1 MIILME
7 KDTTK
12 RTQLRDM
19 ISVRQIMKDLRDLSV
34 QDIAPEE
41 RLDKIVAMVAQ
52 RLRVDVC
59 SCYLARPGDIL
70 ELSATWGLD
79 KKAVHETFL
88 RIGEGL
94 VGEIALQR
102 KPLTFE
108 DAWAHESFVYKPETK
123 EKIFKSLA
131 GVPLVR
137 SNRLLGVLTVQ
148 TKKIQSFSSDL
159 IEILETI
166 AMVLSEML
174 SDNSFKKKEE
184 ETSPAEGRQKLEGNT
199 LISGWATGQA
209 IIHSRSEKVV
219 QLLAKDT
226 HKEIQRLTT
235 ALSRVEAEVN
245 KILVTSHMTGDQSEI
260 FETYLMFIKDK
271 GWIAKMVKAIET
283 GLTAEAAVQRVG
295 EEMTSRMELMTDS
308 YIKERV
314 HDLKDLIARV
324 LRHLSRRQKVNSK
337 KKLPRNTILVA
348 KSLGPAELLDYDIKK
363 IKGIIL
369 EEGSQTMHMVIVTRS
384 MNIPL
389 ICGIKNVERVI
400 SEGDSIALDAINGQV
415 YLNPSDETLDAL
427 NNRANKQRRLRQKYN
442 QMKDLPAITQDNVSV
457 SLNINAGLSHDLN
470 LANTGYFDGIGLYR
484 TELPFMLTEELPNV
498 KTQTDIYRKVLV
510 QANGK
515 PVVFRTLDIGSD
527 KVLPYFQ
534 RQAEE
539 NPAMGWRSI
548 RMTLDRRALLRNQ
561 LRALLRAAVGRDLYI
576 MFPMI
581 ASLRE
586 LRDARQTLDMEIARE
601 TSHSGKLPKSVKV
614 GTMIEVPSIVFQLE
628 QVLKEVDFISVGTND
643 LAQFLYA
650 SDRGNPMIWDR
661 FDSLSPALLRV
672 LKYIND
678 MCRQAEVPC
687 SICGEMAGR
696 PLDAVTLLGLGYRS
710 LSMNPASLGAVK
722 AAIRTLNLRDLTPYL
737 EKQIASATD
746 SLREQLRMYMIDH
759 GIFIE

>member
-1 MIILME
+1 MG
-7 KDTTK
+7 KDTLK

-34 QDIAPEE
+34 RDITPEE
-41 RLDKIVAMVAQ
+41 RLEKIVAMVAQ

-88 RIGEGL
+88 RVGEGL
-94 VGEIALQR
+94 IGEIALQR
-102 KPLTFE
+102 KSLTFE

-137 SNRLLGVLTVQ
+137 SNRLLGVLAVQ
-148 TKKIQSFSSDL
+148 TKRIQSFSSDL

-166 AMVLSEML
+166 AMVLAEML
-174 SDNSFKKKEE
+174 SDNTLKKKEE
-184 ETSPAEGRQKLEGNT
+184 ETPPTEGRQKLEGNA
-199 LISGWATGQA
+199 LISGWAMGQA
-209 IIHSRSEKVV
+209 IIHKRSEKVV

-226 HKEIQRLTT
+226 QKETQRLTD
-235 ALSRVEAEVN
+235 ALNRVETEVN

-283 GLTAEAAVQRVG
+283 GLTAEAAVQRIG

-314 HDLKDLIARV
+314 HDLKDLITRV
-324 LRHLSRRQKVNSK
+324 LRHLSRRQKNTPK

-348 KSLGPAELLDYDIKK
+348 KSLGPAELLDYDLKK

-400 SEGDSIALDAINGQV
+400 SEGDTVALDALGGHV
-415 YLNPSDETLDAL
+415 YLNPSDETLDSL
-427 NNRANKQRRLRQKYN
+427 NNRANRQRRLRQKYN
-442 QMKDLPAITQDNVSV
+442 QMKDLPAITQDNVSI
-457 SLNINAGLSHDLN
+457 SLNINAGLSNDLT
-470 LANTGYFDGIGLYR
+470 LTGLGYFDGIGLYR

-498 KTQTDIYRKVLV
+498 KTQTDIYQKVLI
-510 QANGK
+510 QAKGK
-515 PVVFRTLDIGSD
+515 PVIFRTLDIGSD

-534 RQAEE
+534 RQVEE

-561 LRALLRAAVGRDLYI
+561 LRALIRAAGGYDLYI

-581 ASLRE
+581 ASLHEFRE
-586 LRDARQTLDMEIARE
+586 ARKTLDMEISRE
-601 TSHSGKLPKSVKV
+601 NELGGKMPKSIKV
-614 GTMIEVPSIVFQLE
+614 GTMIEVPSLVFQLE
-628 QVLKEVDFISVGTND
+628 QLLKEVDFVSIGTND

-650 SDRGNPMIWDR
+650 SDRGNPMIWNR

-678 MCRQAEVPC
+678 TCRQANVPC
-687 SICGEMAGR
+687 SVCGEMAGR
-696 PLDAVTLLGLGYRS
+696 PLEAITLIGLGYRS
-710 LSMNPASLGAVK
+710 LSMNQASLGAVK
-722 AAIRTLNLRDLTPYL
+722 AAIRTLNQTDLTPYL
-737 EKQIASATD
+737 EKQLSSATD
-746 SLREQLRMYMIDH
+746 SLREQLKMYMIDH
-759 GIFIE
+759 GVFIE